1 MNSREALYNIVMAL
15 GPIPKTK
22 RHDNITYDE
31 ATVRDS
37 VEYLKEFISKHVPY
51 ARDELALIDFQDAG
65 YESDY
70 REAYNPEHHV
80 PDHCKCR
87 GEDCGKHNNAPH
99 PKGIGQRVVDG
110 VDIKSLEENIV
121 SWHHAR
127 NLIEG
132 STDKDQFCKLLQEVG
147 ELSES
152 ICKGKDVADDI
163 GDIIVVL
170 INIAER
176 NALDITDCLIV
187 AWEDIKYRK
196 GRMVDGIFV
205 KETERT

>member
-1 MNSREALYNIVMAL
+1 MMTSSREALYNIVMAL
-15 GPIPKTK
+15 GPVSKTK
-22 RHDNITYDE
+22 RDDNTNYEESKI
-31 ATVRDS
+31 RDS
-37 VEYLKEFISKHVPY
+37 VEFLQEFIEKYEPYGSTVP
-51 ARDELALIDFQDAG
+51 DDIG
-65 YESDY
+65 YEKHF
-70 REAYNPEHHV
+70 EETYNPEHHV
-80 PDHCKCR
+80 PDHCKCK
-87 GEDCGKHNNAPH
+87 GEDCGRHNNVPH
-99 PKGIGQRVVDG
+99 PNGVGRRFVDG
-110 VDIKSLEENIV
+110 IDIEGLQANVV

-152 ICKGKDVADDI
+152 ICKGRDVADDI

-176 NALDITDCLIV
+176 NALDINDCLIV

-196 GRMVDGIFV
+196 GRMIDGVFV
-205 KETERT
+205 KETDWT

>member
-1 MNSREALYNIVMAL
+1 MNSREALYNVVMAL
-15 GPIPKTK
+15 GPIPVTN
-22 RHDNITYDE
+22 RDDNISYDQ
-31 ATVRDS
+31 AKIRDS
-37 VEYLKEFISKHVPY
+37 IEVLKEFVDAHEPY
-51 ARDELALIDFQDAG
+51 AREYDSDF
-65 YESDY
+65 

-87 GEDCGKHNNAPH
+87 GDDCGKHNNVPH
-99 PKGIGQRVVDG
+99 TDGIGQRSAG
-110 VDIKSLEENIV
+110 GIDIGSLEAKIV
-121 SWHHAR
+121 TWHHAR
-127 NLIEG
+127 NLING

-176 NALDITDCLIV
+176 NELDITDCLIV
-187 AWEDIKYRK
+187 AWEDIKFRK
-196 GRMVDGIFV
+196 GRMVDGVFV
-205 KETERT
+205 KETDRT

>member
-1 MNSREALYNIVMAL
+1 MNSREALYHVVMAL
-15 GPIPKTK
+15 GPIPKSE
-22 RHDNITYDE
+22 RDDNITYDE
-31 ATVRDS
+31 ATLRDA
-37 VEYLKEFISKHVPY
+37 VDVLKELV
-51 ARDELALIDFQDAG
+51 DEQEFLLGELRSDEEYPIGYDSDF
-65 YESDY
+65 

-80 PDHCKCR
+80 PDHCKCK
-87 GEDCGKHNNAPH
+87 GEDCGKHANSPL
-99 PKGIGQRVVDG
+99 PEGIGQRESDLVD
-110 VDIKSLEENIV
+110 VQSLEAKIV
-121 SWHHAR
+121 TWHHAR

-187 AWEDIKYRK
+187 AWEDIKFRK
-196 GRMVDGIFV
+196 GRMVDGVFV
-205 KETERT
+205 KETDWT